1 MTIAVLYLLAGT
13 IIGYILDRLV
23 TSVDAEDKFTIG
35 ESLWAITLWPVLL
48 IIVVH
53 SFLQGLFES
62 SGKD

>member
-48 IIVVH
+48 VIVVH

-62 SGKD
+62 FGED

>member
-1 MTIAVLYLLAGT
+1 MTTAVLYLLAGT